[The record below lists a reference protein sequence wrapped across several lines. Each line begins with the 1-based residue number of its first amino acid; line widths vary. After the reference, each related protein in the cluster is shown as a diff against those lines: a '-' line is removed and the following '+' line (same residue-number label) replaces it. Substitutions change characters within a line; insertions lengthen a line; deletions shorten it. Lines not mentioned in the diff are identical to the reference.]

1 MDDQSAGNRRN
12 DRGGSVNDAANRR
25 IGEWADLS
33 AMSRP
38 AAVNE
43 EVRRAV
49 LVAAPERRRSRQPLA
64 GLAAAVV
71 VVLVA
76 AGLGFGL
83 AGRPSSVA
91 PSASSSAAAS
101 ESESPVVSP
110 AGPPSNWW
118 LSPSPSSA
126 PSALPSGASVGDK
139 VWQMRRLDATNGWA
153 LSEMP
158 AVAGGGAPR
167 LLLTNDAGTTW
178 RDATPAGETDYQP
191 TIEFIDADHG
201 WLLETDGPLWRT
213 ADGGRTWRKTALP
226 AGRTGMSAAMSFVS
240 PSTGFLLLSA
250 NSAKSPE
257 PWVVY
262 RTNDGGA
269 SLQRAGTATLPDQPP
284 MSGPEPMMA
293 FSDPLDGIVA
303 GWQAV
308 LRTQDGG
315 AHWSTVS
322 VPVSFGARYS
332 GVYQLRA
339 FGPNVVLVAY
349 LDGATA
355 PGATTYASG
364 DAGRT
369 WRSAAAIEIIDYS
382 AIVDGQTWLQLGMH
396 GTESVHIRVTRD
408 AGATWTSSTGSGP
421 AGRHVMAVSFVSATD
436 GWAIFQVD
444 STCPP
449 TSMCPI
455 QPENGQLAQTHDG
468 GVTWQVLP

>member
-49 LVAAPERRRSRQPLA
+49 VVAAPERRRSRQPLA

-91 PSASSSAAAS
+91 PSASSSAAAN
-101 ESESPVVSP
+101 ESESAVVSP

-126 PSALPSGASVGDK
+126 PSPLPSGSSPGDK
-139 VWQMRRLDATNGWA
+139 VSQMSRLDATNGWA
-153 LSEMP
+153 LSETP
-158 AVAGGGAPR
+158 TVAGGGAPR

-178 RDATPAGETDYQP
+178 RDATPPQEADYQP

-213 ADGGRTWRKTALP
+213 ADGGRTWQKTALP

-240 PSTGFLLLSA
+240 ASTGYLLLSA

-257 PWVVY
+257 PWVGY

-269 SLQRAGTATLPDQPP
+269 SLQRAGVVTLPNEPP
-284 MSGPEPMMA
+284 MSGPIPMMA

-322 VPVSFGARYS
+322 LPVSLGARYS

-408 AGATWTSSTGSGP
+408 AGATWTSSIGSGP